1 MAVVDSK
8 DGCSSCIYFLSTGND
23 FIGTCRRFPTYQN
36 RHGSEWC
43 GEFVIVP
50 PNPVFET
57 MVQDIENAS
66 EIKIEFVQV
75 DESAKEK
82 RKKVIEEAAKVEPK
96 PKGRPRK
103 AEK

>member
-23 FIGTCRRFPTYQN
+23 FIGACRRFPTYQN

-50 PNPVFET
+50 PNPVFEAI
-57 MVQDIENAS
+57 VQDIELA
-66 EIKIEFVQV
+66 EQ
-75 DESAKEK
+75 AKEVLAK
-82 RKKVIEEAAKVEPK
+82 RKIVLEEAAKVEPK

>member
-50 PNPVFET
+50 PNPVFEAL
-57 MVQDIENAS
+57 VQDLETS
-66 EIKIEFVQV
+66 LKSFEET
-75 DESAKEK
+75 KEK

>member
-43 GEFVIVP
+43 GEFVILP
-50 PNPVFET
+50 PNPVMVA
-57 MVQDIENAS
+57 MVQDIETAV
-66 EIKIEFVQV
+66 EET
-75 DESAKEK
+75 KEK
-82 RKKVIEEAAKVEPK
+82 RKKVIEEAGKVEPK